1 MTQHGQKKKLYKTR
15 YTISEVD
22 KKMKYSK
29 INTTIMTK
37 GFILLFIKT
46 KDKNYKI
53 KDHFIE
59 KFPKQILETFKASQK
74 KKCNS

>member
-1 MTQHGQKKKLYKTR
+1 
-15 YTISEVD
+15 
-22 KKMKYSK
+22 
-29 INTTIMTK
+29 MTK